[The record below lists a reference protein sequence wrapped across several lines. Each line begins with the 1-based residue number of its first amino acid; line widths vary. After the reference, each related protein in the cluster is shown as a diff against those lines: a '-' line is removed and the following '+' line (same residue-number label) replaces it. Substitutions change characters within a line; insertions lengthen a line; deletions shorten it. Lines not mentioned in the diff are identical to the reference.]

1 MTTEKRELLNGVN
14 SGIIRIRGA
23 YAAWCSA
30 NGLNYYVMLVFYSLI
45 YDKLRTQKEICDAY
59 RIPKQSLNNVITTLH
74 REGYLELVPGE
85 KNRREKILML
95 TEKGQ
100 AYAEEKMS
108 SLKDMEEESI
118 RLMGEEDMKTMIR
131 LSARYSEILEDLMER
146 ERKKQN
152 DAGK

>member
-1 MTTEKRELLNGVN
+1 MTTEKRALLNGVN

-30 NGLNYYVMLVFYSLI
+30 NGLNYYVMLVFYSLS

-59 RIPKQSLNNVITTLH
+59 RIPKQSLNNVITTL
-74 REGYLELVPGE
+74 RKEGYLELVPDE
-85 KNRREKILML
+85 KNRREKILTL

-108 SLKDMEEESI
+108 SLKEMEEESI

-131 LSARYSEILEDLMER
+131 LSARYSEILEDLMEQ
-146 ERKKQN
+146 ERKAEN
-152 DAGK
+152 ESGK

>member
-1 MTTEKRELLNGVN
+1 M
-14 SGIIRIRGA
+14 
-23 YAAWCSA
+23 
-30 NGLNYYVMLVFYSLI
+30 
-45 YDKLRTQKEICDAY
+45 
-59 RIPKQSLNNVITTLH
+59 ITTLH
-74 REGYLELVPGE
+74 RDGYLELVPSE
-85 KNRREKILML
+85 KNRREKILIL

-108 SLKDMEEESI
+108 SLKDIEEKSI